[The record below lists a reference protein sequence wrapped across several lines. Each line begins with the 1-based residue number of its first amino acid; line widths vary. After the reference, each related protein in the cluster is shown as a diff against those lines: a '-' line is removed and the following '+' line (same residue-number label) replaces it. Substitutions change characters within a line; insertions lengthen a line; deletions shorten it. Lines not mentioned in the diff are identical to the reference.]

1 MFAMRLSHLLVNS
14 LFLRAAYAQS
24 FPTTVELDLAYPH
37 NETYAPTI
45 LMPLVF
51 TFRNP
56 AAWIA
61 LEPVV
66 SWQIRRVYNA
76 SYHPFVDQG
85 VLRLSSPPN
94 PPADTFFFPT
104 CTAAVAEEGNYNITW
119 QLDYSNCTVSAPA
132 GDAQQGLF
140 SNETWKSAVFA
151 VSNGGRPVDLTK
163 ETECPAGGPG
173 SGVVF
178 NVTATRTLENATHL
192 YLENSGVCPILADMG
207 LSPHATITAAPSP
220 CAATFDAALV
230 SSMEANITADYCIRM
245 KNGGPL
251 TTANPDIT
259 CPPLFTPTMK
269 SSGGAAATDFPW
281 AVAVGFS
288 LACLALL

>member
-61 LEPVV
+61 L
-66 SWQIRRVYNA
+66 
-76 SYHPFVDQG
+76 
-85 VLRLSSPPN
+85 
-94 PPADTFFFPT
+94 
-104 CTAAVAEEGNYNITW
+104 GNYNSTW